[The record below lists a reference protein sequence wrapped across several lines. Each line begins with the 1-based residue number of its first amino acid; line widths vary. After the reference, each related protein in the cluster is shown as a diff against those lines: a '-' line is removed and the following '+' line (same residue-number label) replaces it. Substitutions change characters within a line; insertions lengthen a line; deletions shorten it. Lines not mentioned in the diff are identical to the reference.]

1 MFAIVKDNKIVW
13 FTDKKITKK
22 IMLFDELIEW
32 NIDINKNYIFENWEI
47 KESIDEKVFEIKQK
61 YQDLIFSK
69 YSLTDQLNMTNETLL
84 VTAIAKYENRDFTE
98 EEIMKLLENKDAK
111 DWIDNQRKSCQLE
124 IENLSNNQ

>member
-1 MFAIVKDNKIVW
+1 MFAKI
-13 FTDKKITKK
+13 
-22 IMLFDELIEW
+22 
-32 NIDINKNYIFENWEI
+32 ENWKLLYVTDTFKEWLISLNKEQHQILENGWFYINWEFVKREI
-47 KESIDEKVFEIKQK
+47 SNEEKEIEIKQK

-84 VTAIAKYENRDFTE
+84 ITAIAKYENRDFTE
-98 EEIMKLLENKDAK
+98 EEIIKLLENKDAK

>member
-1 MFAIVKDNKIVW
+1 MFAKI
-13 FTDKKITKK
+13 
-22 IMLFDELIEW
+22 
-32 NIDINKNYIFENWEI
+32 ENWKLLYVTDTFKEWLISLNKEQHEI
-47 KESIDEKVFEIKQK
+47 LEKGWFYINWEFVKREISNEEKEIEIKQK

-84 VTAIAKYENRDFTE
+84 ITAIAKYENRDFTE